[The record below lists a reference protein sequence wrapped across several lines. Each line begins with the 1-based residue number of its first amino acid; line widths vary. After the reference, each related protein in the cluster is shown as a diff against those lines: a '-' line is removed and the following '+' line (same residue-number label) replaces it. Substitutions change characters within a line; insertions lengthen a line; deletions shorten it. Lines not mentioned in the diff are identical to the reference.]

1 VKKFQEIFIRLFA
14 DKQENGTI
22 SFKSLYLLIF
32 WPVFGIAF
40 QFLEKLYTPE
50 KYYIVHCRLDDI
62 IPFNEIFVIPYFFW
76 FAFMVGMHF
85 YSFFVD
91 RNVYRQYVK
100 FIIYTYT
107 FTLVMYI
114 LFPTCQNLRPLSFER
129 DNILTKIMAQ
139 MYEFDTNTN
148 VCPSMH
154 VIGSVAVMHA
164 AHKIERLKKL
174 KWRLFFDITTV
185 LICLSTV
192 FLKQHSAI
200 DILAAVPVCIGGYML
215 AFKNKVLIKKTR
227 KAGII
232 MEEKLAIVSIIIEKK
247 DSIMDVNKIL
257 NEFGD
262 SIIGRMGL
270 PRRKNGVNLI
280 SVAVES
286 SADTINA
293 LSGKL
298 GRLDG
303 ITTKTI
309 ISNV

>member
-1 VKKFQEIFIRLFA
+1 
-14 DKQENGTI
+14 
-22 SFKSLYLLIF
+22 
-32 WPVFGIAF
+32 
-40 QFLEKLYTPE
+40 
-50 KYYIVHCRLDDI
+50 
-62 IPFNEIFVIPYFFW
+62 
-76 FAFMVGMHF
+76 
-85 YSFFVD
+85 
-91 RNVYRQYVK
+91 
-100 FIIYTYT
+100 
-107 FTLVMYI
+107 
-114 LFPTCQNLRPLSFER
+114 
-129 DNILTKIMAQ
+129 
-139 MYEFDTNTN
+139 
-148 VCPSMH
+148 
-154 VIGSVAVMHA
+154 
-164 AHKIERLKKL
+164 
-174 KWRLFFDITTV
+174 
-185 LICLSTV
+185 
-192 FLKQHSAI
+192 
-200 DILAAVPVCIGGYML
+200 
-215 AFKNKVLIKKTR
+215 
-227 KAGII
+227 